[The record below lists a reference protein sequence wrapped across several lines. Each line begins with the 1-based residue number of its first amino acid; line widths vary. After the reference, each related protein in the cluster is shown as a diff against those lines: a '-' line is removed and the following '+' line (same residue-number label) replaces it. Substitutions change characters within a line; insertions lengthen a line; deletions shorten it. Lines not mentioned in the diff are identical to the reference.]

1 MAGYSS
7 RDVTEG
13 FLRHK
18 LLDRGVAWRFPP
30 PPSQGDVASPVPRR
44 PEEGA
49 APDRQPLPRLLA
61 ALQGASDELEGR
73 YHSDLHAQ
81 VVALQQQDISGAAT
95 CRSLALIREELFR
108 DGVNWGRIVA
118 LMALGGA
125 LSTEAAQMGQ
135 TGQVDR
141 IAAWMEESLESE
153 TLQGWIQ
160 DNGGWEAFV
169 ELYKSRPP
177 VTNWTPGS
185 VFGLVVL
192 GAAFV
197 TLGLLLA
204 QR

>member
-1 MAGYSS
+1 MAGYNS

-30 PPSQGDVASPVPRR
+30 PPSQTDVASPVPQR

-49 APDRQPLPRLLA
+49 GPDRLPLARLLA

-73 YHSDLHAQ
+73 YHSELHGQ
-81 VVALQQQDISGAAT
+81 VVALQQQDVSGAAT
-95 CRSLALIREELFR
+95 CRSLELVREVLFR

-118 LMALGGA
+118 LMTLGGA
-125 LSTEAAQMGQ
+125 LSTEAAQTGQ

-141 IAAWMEESLESE
+141 IAAWMEESLE

-169 ELYKSRPP
+169 ELYESRPP

>member
-30 PPSQGDVASPVPRR
+30 PPSQPDVASPVPQR

-49 APDRQPLPRLLA
+49 GPDRLPLARLLA

-73 YHSDLHAQ
+73 YHSELHGQ
-81 VVALQQQDISGAAT
+81 VVALQQQDVSGAAT
-95 CRSLALIREELFR
+95 CRSLELVREVLFR

-118 LMALGGA
+118 LMTLGGA
-125 LSTEAAQMGQ
+125 LSTEAAQTGQ

-141 IAAWMEESLESE
+141 IAAWMEESLE

-160 DNGGWEAFV
+160 DNGGWVGVHDHLRSTWACFCALIGCEQMQLA
-169 ELYKSRPP
+169 
-177 VTNWTPGS
+177 S
-185 VFGLVVL
+185 V
-192 GAAFV
+192 
-197 TLGLLLA
+197 
-204 QR
+204 